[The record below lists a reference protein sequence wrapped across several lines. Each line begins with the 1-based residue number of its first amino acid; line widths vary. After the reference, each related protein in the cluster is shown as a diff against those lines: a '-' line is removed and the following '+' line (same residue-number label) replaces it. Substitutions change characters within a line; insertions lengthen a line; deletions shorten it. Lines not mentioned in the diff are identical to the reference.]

1 MPREITIDD
10 LDKKLIERTHEIYKR
25 RSGDFIKFKLRTTKT
40 LYTVKARVEDADEV
54 EKKIKSLGNIDIVSE

>member
-10 LDKKLIERTHEIYKR
+10 LDKNLIDRTHDIFKR

-40 LYTVKARVEDADEV
+40 LYTVKASIEDADEV
-54 EKKIKSLGNIDIVSE
+54 EKKINSLGNIDIVSE

>member
-10 LDKKLIERTHEIYKR
+10 LDKNLIERTHEIFKR

-40 LYTVKARVEDADEV
+40 LYTVKASIEEADEV
-54 EKKIKSLGNIDIVSE
+54 EKKINSLSNIEITSE

>member
-10 LDKKLIERTHEIYKR
+10 LDKKLIDRTHEINKR

-40 LYTVKARVEDADEV
+40 LYTVKASIEEADEV
-54 EKKIKSLGNIDIVSE
+54 EKKINSLGNVEIISE